1 MSAATSISIP
11 RVLVVHGPNLNLLGA
26 REPSVYGRKTLED
39 INAALAALGQRLGV
53 AVDTFQSNHEGAI
66 VDRIQKSIGACD
78 GVIINAAAYTHTSV
92 AIRDALA
99 MLSVPVV
106 EVHLSNIHKREPFR
120 HTSLTAAVVTGQIVG
135 LGPIGYQLALRAIAE
150 VIPLGVAVA

>member
-1 MSAATSISIP
+1 MSAATSISLP
-11 RVLVVHGPNLNLLGA
+11 RVLVIHGPNLNLLGS
-26 REPSVYGRKTLED
+26 REPNVYGRKTLDE
-39 INAALAALGQRLGV
+39 INTALATLGQRLGV
-53 AVDTFQSNHEGAI
+53 AVDAVQSNHEGAI
-66 VDRIQKSIGACD
+66 VDRIQKAMGAYD

-135 LGPIGYQLALRAIAE
+135 LGPLGYQLALRAIAE
-150 VIPLGVAVA
+150 MIPLGVAVA